1 MSTISE
7 ELRNEEMRIGRRY
20 GVSRLRRLRARA
32 RSVMKGNVMSMVS
45 EAVRNEETR
54 AGGRR
59 TVSGVVNSIETL
71 EGGGFLVR
79 RPFPKAS
86 FSEFDPFL
94 LLDEMGPIELAPG
107 EAKGAPDHP
116 HRGFETV
123 TYLLAGDMEHK
134 DSRGHAG
141 RLKSGDVQWMTA
153 GAGVIHAEMPARE
166 FARDGG
172 RMHAFQLW
180 VNLPK
185 RDKMMN
191 PRYQEIPNSQI
202 PKATSAD
209 GLVKVSV
216 IAGEA
221 MGEKAVIET
230 RTPIIYLHYRI
241 EPGGAATQQVPGA
254 YNAFAYVVE
263 GEGLFGPDSE
273 RAEDGQMVLF
283 AQDGDEVRIE
293 NPADAKATLEVLLI
307 AGVPLNEPVARYGPF
322 VMNTQAEIG
331 QAIEDYRQGRMGAI
345 NT

>member
-1 MSTISE
+1 
-7 ELRNEEMRIGRRY
+7 
-20 GVSRLRRLRARA
+20 
-32 RSVMKGNVMSMVS
+32 MSMVR
-45 EAVRNEETR
+45 EGLRKEETR
-54 AGGRR
+54 AGGSR
-59 TVSGVVNSIETL
+59 TVAGIVNSIETL

-94 LLDEMGPIELAPG
+94 LLDEMGPMEVAPG

-123 TYLLAGDMEHK
+123 TYLLSGDMEHK

-141 RLKSGDVQWMTA
+141 RLRPGDVQWMTA
-153 GAGVIHAEMPARE
+153 GAGVIHAEMPSRE
-166 FARDGG
+166 FTRNGG
-172 RMHAFQLW
+172 RMHGFQLW

-185 RDKMMN
+185 RDKMMK
-191 PRYQEIPNSQI
+191 PRYQEISSSQI

-241 EPGGAATQQVPGA
+241 EPGGAATQKVPGA
-254 YNAFAYVVE
+254 YNGFAYVVE
-263 GEGLFGPDSE
+263 GEGLFGAEGE
-273 RAEDGQMVLF
+273 RAGDGQMVLF

-293 NPADAKATLEVLLI
+293 NPPDAKATLEVLLI

-322 VMNTQAEIG
+322 VMNTQAEIR
-331 QAIEDYRQGRMGAI
+331 QAIEDYQEGRMGAI
-345 NT
+345 NV

>member
-1 MSTISE
+1 MQAIE
-7 ELRNEEMRIGRRY
+7 ALKEQQEIG
-20 GVSRLRRLRARA
+20 
-32 RSVMKGNVMSMVS
+32 K
-45 EAVRNEETR
+45 
-54 AGGRR
+54 AGAGR
-59 TVSGVVNSIETL
+59 TVSGIVNSIETL

-94 LLDEMGPIELAPG
+94 LLDEIGPIDVAPG

-123 TYLLAGDMEHK
+123 TYVLAGDMEHK

-141 RLKSGDVQWMTA
+141 RLRPGDVQWMTA
-153 GAGVIHAEMPARE
+153 GAGVVHSEMPSRE

-172 RMHAFQLW
+172 HLHGFQLW

-185 RDKMMN
+185 RDKMMT

-209 GLVKVSV
+209 GLVTVSV
-216 IAGEA
+216 IAGAA

-254 YNAFAYVVE
+254 YNAFAYVME
-263 GEGLFGPDSE
+263 GEGLFGAESD
-273 RAEDGQMVLF
+273 RAGDGQMVLF
-283 AQDGDEVRIE
+283 AQDGNELRIE
-293 NPADAKATLEVLLI
+293 NPSDAKATLEVLLI

-322 VMNTQAEIG
+322 VMNTEAEIR
-331 QAIEDYRQGRMGAI
+331 QAVEDCRLGRRVV
-345 NT
+345 

>member
-1 MSTISE
+1 
-7 ELRNEEMRIGRRY
+7 
-20 GVSRLRRLRARA
+20 
-32 RSVMKGNVMSMVS
+32 MSMVS
-45 EAVRNEETR
+45 EALRNKDTR
-54 AGGRR
+54 TGRKR
-59 TVSGVVNSIETL
+59 TVGGVVNSIETL

-86 FSEFDPFL
+86 FSQFDPFL
-94 LLDEMGPIELAPG
+94 LLDEMGPMELAPG

-123 TYLLAGDMEHK
+123 TYMLSGEMEHR

-141 RLKSGDVQWMTA
+141 RLRAGDVQWMTA
-153 GAGVIHAEMPARE
+153 GAGVIHSEMPAEE
-166 FARDGG
+166 FARNGG
-172 RMHAFQLW
+172 RMHGFQLW

-202 PKATSAD
+202 PKVTSAD
-209 GLVKVSV
+209 GLVMVSV

-241 EPGGAATQQVPGA
+241 EPGGAVTQSVSGA

-263 GEGLFGPDSE
+263 GEGLFGAEGE
-273 RAEDGQMVLF
+273 RASDGQMVLF
-283 AQDGDEVRIE
+283 AQDGDEVSIE
-293 NPADAKATLEVLLI
+293 NPAAAKATLEVLLI
-307 AGVPLNEPVARYGPF
+307 AGVPLNEAVARYGPF

-331 QAIEDYRQGRMGAI
+331 QAIEDYRLGRMGAI
-345 NT
+345 NS

>member
-1 MSTISE
+1 LKSE
-7 ELRNEEMRIGRRY
+7 
-20 GVSRLRRLRARA
+20 V
-32 RSVMKGNVMSMVS
+32 
-45 EAVRNEETR
+45 TR
-54 AGGRR
+54 AGGTRA
-59 TVSGVVNSIETL
+59 VAGVVNSIETL

-94 LLDEMGPIELAPG
+94 LLDEMGPMEVAPG

-141 RLKSGDVQWMTA
+141 RLRAGDVQWMTA
-153 GAGVIHAEMPARE
+153 GAGVVHAEMPSRE
-166 FARDGG
+166 FARKGG
-172 RMHAFQLW
+172 RMHGFQLW

-191 PRYQEIPNSQI
+191 PRYQEIPSWQI

-209 GLVKVSV
+209 GRVKVSV

-221 MGEKAVIET
+221 MCQQAVIET

-241 EPGGAATQQVPGA
+241 EPGGVATQQVPRT
-254 YNAFAYVVE
+254 YNAFAYIVE
-263 GEGLFGPDSE
+263 GKGLFGGEGE
-273 RAEDGQMVLF
+273 RADDGQMVLF

-322 VMNTQAEIG
+322 VMNTQAEIH
-331 QAIEDYRQGRMGAI
+331 QAFEDYQQGRMGAI
-345 NT
+345 NS

>member
-1 MSTISE
+1 
-7 ELRNEEMRIGRRY
+7 
-20 GVSRLRRLRARA
+20 
-32 RSVMKGNVMSMVS
+32 
-45 EAVRNEETR
+45 
-54 AGGRR
+54 
-59 TVSGVVNSIETL
+59 VNSIETL

-79 RPFPKAS
+79 RPFPTAS

-94 LLDEMGPIELAPG
+94 LLDEMGPMEVAPG

-141 RLKSGDVQWMTA
+141 RLTPGDVQWMTA
-153 GAGVIHAEMPARE
+153 GSGVVHAEMPSRE
-166 FARDGG
+166 FAHTGG
-172 RMHAFQLW
+172 RMHGFQLW

-241 EPGGAATQQVPGA
+241 EPGGTATERMPGA
-254 YNAFAYVVE
+254 YNGFAYVVD
-263 GEGLFGPDSE
+263 GEGLFGAEGE
-273 RAEDGQMVLF
+273 RAGDGQMVLF

-293 NPADAKATLEVLLI
+293 NAADAQATLEVLLI

-322 VMNTQAEIG
+322 VMNTQGEIR
-331 QAIEDYRQGRMGAI
+331 QAIEDYRLGRMGEI
-345 NT
+345 NA

>member
-1 MSTISE
+1 
-7 ELRNEEMRIGRRY
+7 
-20 GVSRLRRLRARA
+20 
-32 RSVMKGNVMSMVS
+32 MSMIS
-45 EAVRNEETR
+45 KALRDEETR

-59 TVSGVVNSIETL
+59 TVAGIVNSIETL

-94 LLDEMGPIELAPG
+94 LLDEMGPMDVAPG

-123 TYLLAGDMEHK
+123 TYLLSGDMEHK

-141 RLKSGDVQWMTA
+141 RLRVGDVQWMTA
-153 GAGVIHAEMPARE
+153 GAGVVHSEMPSRA

-172 RMHAFQLW
+172 LMHGFQLW
-180 VNLPK
+180 VNLSR

-209 GLVKVSV
+209 GRVMVSV

-230 RTPIIYLHYRI
+230 RTPIIYLHCRI
-241 EPGGAATQQVPGA
+241 ELGGAATQQVPGA

-263 GEGLFGPDSE
+263 GDGFFGAEGE
-273 RAEDGQMVLF
+273 RAGDGQMVLF

-322 VMNTQAEIG
+322 VMNTETEIR
-331 QAIEDYRQGRMGAI
+331 QAIEDYRLGRMGAI
-345 NT
+345 NA